1 MKTVARRPI
10 TLLASVMLL
19 ASTVAGASAATA
31 ASTASPTGG
40 DITKKQY
47 DVLLRNFTPQ
57 EIVELDAISSQAEIQ
72 EIVRLTG
79 GSSSLRLAQTSAIP
93 QASAAPLAAATDET
107 NGCSYSPDQWGRA
120 DFKPTCDDHDRCY
133 SSTSFVDRLDCDT
146 VFLSGLTASCT
157 RAYPTETIRR
167 NACLGVADVYY
178 YAVRNAGGAFYEGQG
193 LNN

>member
-19 ASTVAGASAATA
+19 ASTAAGASAATA

-79 GSSSLRLAQTSAIP
+79 GSSSPRLAQTSAIP

-120 DFKPTCDDHDRCY
+120 DFKPTCDDHDRC
-133 SSTSFVDRLDCDT
+133 
-146 VFLSGLTASCT
+146 
-157 RAYPTETIRR
+157 
-167 NACLGVADVYY
+167 
-178 YAVRNAGGAFYEGQG
+178 
-193 LNN
+193 